1 MDNYIEKILMA
12 VNRVIIGKEEALYHI
27 LAAII
32 CGGHL
37 LIEDV
42 PGTGK
47 TTLAKTLARV
57 LGCTF
62 SRIQF
67 TPDLMPS
74 DIIGLSIYDREKGE
88 FVFQP
93 GPVISQFVLADE
105 INRTSPKTQAALL
118 EAMAEKQVTVDGV
131 TYPLP
136 KPFIVIATQN
146 PVEYEGTYPL
156 PEAQLD
162 RFMLRVKLGY
172 PDSGSEQQI
181 IRLDPDRSVTAE
193 VEEVIRPEMLL
204 EFKEEATRVFLAD
217 ILEDYIVRLIRA
229 TRVHPDLLL
238 GISPRGGQHLYRV
251 VRALALIRGRN
262 FVLPDDIKEIV
273 PAVFSHRLLVKPEAR
288 LKGKTVAGILQEILS
303 AISVPV
309 YADDQLP

>member
-1 MDNYIEKILMA
+1 VDQIKIILDTM
-12 VNRVIIGKEEALYHI
+12 NRVIIGKEDALNHI
-27 LAAII
+27 LAGIF

-47 TTLAKTLARV
+47 TTLAKALARV

-62 SRIQF
+62 NRIQF

-74 DIIGLSIYDREKGE
+74 DVIGLSIYDRDKEA

-93 GPVISQFVLADE
+93 GPIISQFVLADE

-162 RFMLRVKLGY
+162 RFMLRVRLGY
-172 PDSGSEQQI
+172 PEPEHEEQI
-181 IRLDPDRSVTAE
+181 IKLDPDRAIPAWIDE
-193 VEEVIRPEMLL
+193 IINPEMLL
-204 EFKEEATRVFLAD
+204 ALKEQAD
-217 ILEDYIVRLIRA
+217 KIFMAEVLEDYLIRLISQ

-251 VRALALIRGRN
+251 ARALALVKERN
-262 FVLPDDIKEIV
+262 YVLPDDIKEIA
-273 PAVFSHRLLVKPEAR
+273 PAVFEHRLIVRPEAR
-288 LKGKTVAGILQEILS
+288 LKGKTVELIVQEILLKTH
-303 AISVPV
+303 VPV
-309 YADDQLP
+309 YVDDRVQ

>member
-136 KPFIVIATQN
+136 RPFIVIATQN